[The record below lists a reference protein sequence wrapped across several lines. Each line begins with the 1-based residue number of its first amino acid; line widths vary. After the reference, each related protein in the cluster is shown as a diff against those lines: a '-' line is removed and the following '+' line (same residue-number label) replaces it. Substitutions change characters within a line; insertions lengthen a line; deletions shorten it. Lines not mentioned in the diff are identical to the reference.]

1 MGCFDTFVGL
11 EIEGKLHFLADNR
24 LLPVP
29 MEKISYNKT
38 KIVATVGPA
47 SNTKEMLRALA
58 KEGVDVFRLNFSHG
72 THADHQKVIDF
83 VREINAELGTHIA
96 LLQDLQG
103 PKIRVNEVKEGTVLQ
118 PRSSLIITT
127 RELLGDHEIVSTSYK
142 NLPRDVKVG
151 DMVLIDDGKIEL
163 KVSEVRDI
171 DVVCEVVYG
180 GPLKSRKGINL
191 PYSRVSAPSLTDK
204 DREDLEFGLRNRIDW
219 VALSFVRKAKDI
231 DILRAIIDEHKA
243 PTKIIAKIEKPEA
256 LENIDAVLSATDGV
270 MVARGDLG
278 VEIWLEE
285 VPMVQK
291 MLVEKCNRLSKPVIV
306 ATQMMESMIENP
318 RPTRAETNDVANA
331 VMDGADA
338 LMLSAETAA
347 GRYPIEVIRSMVRT
361 INSVE
366 KQANVYYR
374 FREVDTHSPIFV
386 NDSLVL
392 AACKLAKEINAKAI
406 VGMTASGYSA
416 LKSSSHRPNTN
427 IFVFTSNKG
436 ILNTMNLV
444 WATRA
449 YYYEKQNSTD
459 ETIADVEAILK
470 RDGHVKS
477 GDVFIILASMPIH
490 ERNRTNMLK
499 VHMVS

>member
-1 MGCFDTFVGL
+1 
-11 EIEGKLHFLADNR
+11 
-24 LLPVP
+24 

-47 SNTKEMLRALA
+47 SSAKEMLRALV

-72 THADHQKVIDF
+72 SHEDHLKVIHH
-83 VREINAELGTHIA
+83 VREINKEMGTNVA

-103 PKIRVNEVKEGTVLQ
+103 PKIRVNEMKPGTEIVAGQ
-118 PRSSLIITT
+118 ELIITT
-127 RELLGDHEIVSTSYK
+127 REVLGTNELVSTSYE
-142 NLPRDVKVG
+142 NLPNDVKVG

-163 KVSEVRDI
+163 KVIEVRDI
-171 DVVCEVVYG
+171 DVICKVIYG

-191 PYSRVSAPSLTDK
+191 PFTKVSAPSLTEK
-204 DREDLEFGLRNRIDW
+204 DMEDLLFGLKHKVDW

-231 DILRAIIDEHKA
+231 EYLRSIIDKHQS
-243 PTKIIAKIEKPEA
+243 TTRIVAKIEKPEA
-256 LENIDAVLSATDGV
+256 LENIDSVIAATDAV

-278 VEIWLEE
+278 VEIWMEE

-291 MLVEKCNRLSKPVIV
+291 MLVAKCNMAAKPVIV

-347 GRYPIEVIRSMVRT
+347 GKYPIEVIRSMVRT
-361 INSVE
+361 IGSVE
-366 KQANVYYR
+366 KQADIFYK
-374 FREVDTHSPIFV
+374 FREIDPQSPNFF
-386 NDSLVL
+386 NDSLIL
-392 AACKLAKEINAKAI
+392 TACKLAKDVNAKAI
-406 VGMTASGYSA
+406 VGMTQLGYSA
-416 LKSSSHRPNTN
+416 YKAASHRPNAN
-427 IFVFTSNKG
+427 IFAFTSNDS

-444 WATRA
+444 WATKA
-449 YYYEKQNSTD
+449 YHYDKASSTD

-477 GDVFIILASMPIH
+477 GDTFIILASMPIQ
-490 ERNRTNMLK
+490 ERGRSNMIK
-499 VHMVS
+499 VHVVQ